1 MSILLSVMLLG
12 IAPAADFSLA
22 QPTSVEVRLDDPKIE
37 YERRLELAKGDVK
50 KLWVLHNFCLTN
62 NLKRED
68 RKVLR
73 EILKLEPDHQEA
85 HEAAGH
91 IFFDEQWF
99 TSKKKYEKYK
109 AEKEEA
115 EAKAKGWVRYN
126 DEWADPADVEKLE
139 AGLVQDE
146 NGLWLTPEE
155 LKYREEGWVQFDL
168 DWIPP
173 AEQENIKKGLF
184 KCGDEWLS
192 ESDANQYHKLPS
204 RFWRIPSDDGR
215 FIIYATVDREIA
227 LKALTY
233 AEQAV
238 PDLTRLFGRTPDHP
252 VVFAVLRSNEQ
263 YGRFAAGDKAF
274 GTPETEKRG
283 LSSLY
288 GAYFADVWFDE
299 ELNHM
304 GAGVAYWDHEAKGGD
319 QFGELFV
326 RNAAGLSFVEGL
338 DPSPVTMAK
347 LKKSRKFDV
356 KAFIEEK
363 KLPQWLHYGTAS
375 YIERYR
381 IVDGLGIEPLSL
393 RRWAI
398 SNVEKR
404 GGLDGVSTILRMK
417 LSIDRQPESEKLVN
431 EAGLIVAFILDGE
444 NEDVKAKHE
453 AFRAAFS
460 TGKPFAAE
468 LKALEDSLRDAA
480 SEIRRFARQ

>member
-1 MSILLSVMLLG
+1 MPLLFSLLMLGL
-12 IAPAADFSLA
+12 APAAPS
-22 QPTSVEVRLDDPKIE
+22 PSVQAPALELRLDDPKVE
-37 YERRLELAKGDVK
+37 YERRFELAKGDIK

-73 EILKLEPDHQEA
+73 EILKLDPDHQEA

-91 IFFDEQWF
+91 IFYDDQWF
-99 TSKKKYEKYK
+99 TSKKKYQKYK

-115 EAKAKGWVRYN
+115 EALAKGWVRYKG
-126 DEWADPADVEKLE
+126 EWTDPAVVEKLE

-146 NGLWLTPEE
+146 EGNWLTPEQ

-173 AEQENIKKGLF
+173 NEQENIKKGLF
-184 KCGDEWLS
+184 KCGDQWLS

-204 RFWRIPSDDGR
+204 RFWKIPSDDGR
-215 FIIYATVDREIA
+215 FIVYATVDREIA
-227 LKALTY
+227 LKALSN
-233 AEQAV
+233 AEEAV
-238 PDLTRLFGRTPDHP
+238 PDLMRLFGRAPDHP
-252 VVFAVLRSNEQ
+252 VVFVVLRSTEQ
-263 YGRFAAGDKAF
+263 YGRFAAGDQTF
-274 GTPETEKRG
+274 GTPETELRG

-304 GAGVAYWDHEAKGGD
+304 GAGVSYWDHDAPAGD
-319 QFGELFV
+319 QFGELFA

-338 DPSPVTMAK
+338 DPSPVEQAK
-347 LKKSRKFDV
+347 FKKTRKFGLNEFL
-356 KAFIEEK
+356 AEK
-363 KLPQWLHYGTAS
+363 KLPQWLHYGAAA

-381 IVDGLGIEPLSL
+381 LVGGVNVDPLSL
-393 RRWAI
+393 RRWSI

-417 LSIDRQPESEKLVN
+417 LSADRPAESEKLIN
-431 EAGLIVAFILDGE
+431 ECGLLVAFILDGD
-444 NEDVKAKHE
+444 NEDVKAKHA

-460 TGKPFAAE
+460 SGQPFEEE
-468 LKALEDSLRDAA
+468 LKALEDSLKNAA
-480 SEIRRFARQ
+480 ADVRRFSKL